1 MSNKYAHLLNETI
14 NSGKRN
20 YKSYL
25 RAEIKKL
32 DCGSQN
38 RYIQKHVVR
47 LKRICG
53 KPTNFHKYGDIIYI
67 DVDDNR
73 ISDNR

>member
-1 MSNKYAHLLNETI
+1 MPDKYDDILNERI

-32 DCGSQN
+32 DGASQN

-53 KPTNFHKYGDIIYI
+53 KPTNFHKYGDIIYV
-67 DVDDNR
+67 DVDDIN
-73 ISDNR
+73 IGDI